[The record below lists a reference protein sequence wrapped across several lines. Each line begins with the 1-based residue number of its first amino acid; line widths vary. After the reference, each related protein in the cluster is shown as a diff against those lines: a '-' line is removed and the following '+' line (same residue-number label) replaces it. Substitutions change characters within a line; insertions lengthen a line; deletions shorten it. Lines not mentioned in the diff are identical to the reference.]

1 VQFDVFVAHII
12 SNLNLAIQLLEEESL
27 IEEVEH
33 SDVKKAQE
41 LYDDYFENL
50 SNKRDKE
57 IEEGIEISVEMG
69 AQLKEAQLVS
79 EQVKWLFNLSEKLV
93 VSIKSLKTIED

>member
-1 VQFDVFVAHII
+1 MQFDVFVVHII

>member
-1 VQFDVFVAHII
+1 M
-12 SNLNLAIQLLEEESL
+12 E
-27 IEEVEH
+27 
-33 SDVKKAQE
+33 KAQE
-41 LYDDYFENL
+41 LYDNYFDNL

-57 IEEGIEISVEMG
+57 IEEGIEISAEMG

-93 VSIKSLKTIED
+93 ASIKSLKTIQK